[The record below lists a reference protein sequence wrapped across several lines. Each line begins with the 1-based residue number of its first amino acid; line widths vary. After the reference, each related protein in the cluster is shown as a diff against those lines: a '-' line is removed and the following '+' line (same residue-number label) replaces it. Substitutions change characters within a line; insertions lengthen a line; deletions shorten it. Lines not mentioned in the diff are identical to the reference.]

1 MSEIVANIIDM
12 YPFRKQHDTIEFLLL
27 KRAPE
32 SVVGN
37 TWQSVHG
44 KIEPGETALQ
54 TALRELHE
62 ETGLRPL
69 GLWQLEY
76 VNTFYVARID
86 RILMCPCFA
95 AEIAPD
101 AQITLSHEHT
111 DFRWEPS
118 DRAIG
123 IFMWPGQR
131 RSVREVLEQIVTPSS
146 AEPHLRVPIPD

>member
-12 YPFRKQHDTIEFLLL
+12 YPFRRQGDAIEFLLL
-27 KRAPE
+27 KRAPD
-32 SVVGN
+32 SVIGN

-44 KIEPGETALQ
+44 KIEPGETAPQ

-62 ETGLRPL
+62 ETGLSPL
-69 GLWQLEY
+69 RFWQLEC

-95 AEIAPD
+95 AEIAAD
-101 AQITLSHEHT
+101 AAVILSDEHT
-111 DFRWEPS
+111 DFRWEPP
-118 DRAIG
+118 DRAIA

-131 RSVREVLEQIVTPSS
+131 RSVREVLEHIVTPSS
-146 AEPHLRVPIPD
+146 SEPHLRVPIP

>member
-1 MSEIVANIIDM
+1 MSEIVANIIDL
-12 YPFRKQHDTIEFLLL
+12 YPFRRNGDAIEFLLL
-27 KRAPE
+27 KRAPD

-44 KIEPGETALQ
+44 KIETGETAPQ

-69 GLWQLEY
+69 RFWQLEY

-101 AQITLSHEHT
+101 ATVTLSIEHT
-111 DFRWEPS
+111 DYRWESPE
-118 DRAIG
+118 RAID

-131 RSVREVLEQIVTPSS
+131 RSVREVLEHIVTPSP
-146 AEPHLRVPIPD
+146 AEPHLRVPMPD